1 MMSPGAVAV
10 LLWSGSVMAQQPP
23 APHQALRCE
32 RLFDARAAQMRE
44 GPFWLVIAEGRIAE
58 VRSEAPP
65 DLALVDA
72 PAGSCLPGLID
83 LHTHITS
90 ESGPGRYIERYS
102 LPATTVALRATG
114 YARATLDAGFTTVR
128 DLGDR
133 DGVSVALRDA
143 IAAGWI
149 EGPRIYTSAKSIA
162 TTGGHADPSN
172 GQKPGLT
179 PSPGPA
185 EGVINGPEEAYRA
198 VRQRYQD
205 GADLIK
211 ITATGGVLS
220 LAKNGLNPQFSQAEA
235 NAIVAAAND
244 YGMAVAAHAHGA
256 EGMKRAVLAGVRTI
270 EHGSYMS
277 DEIMRLMI
285 DKGTWYVPTILAGWW
300 TAEKAKEEGYY
311 PPMVAAKASA
321 ISPQI
326 ATTFGKAWRAGV
338 PIAFGTDSGVSPHG
352 MNSKEFELMVEAG
365 MPAAAALQTA
375 TWNAAQVLSAEADL
389 GSLEAGKL
397 ADIVLVEGDPSVQ
410 IKDIHKVRLVIKEG
424 RVVARPSGREM
435 DPS

>member
-1 MMSPGAVAV
+1 M
-10 LLWSGSVMAQQPP
+10 LLWSSAATATTP
-23 APHQALRCE
+23 AESLQALRCE

-44 GPFWLVIAEGRIAE
+44 GPFWLIIASGKISE
-58 VRSEAPP
+58 VRREAPT
-65 DLALVDA
+65 DAVLIDA

-90 ESGPGRYIERYS
+90 ESGPGRYIERFS

-114 YARATLDAGFTTVR
+114 YARATLDIGFTTVR

-133 DGVSVALRDA
+133 DAVSVALRDA
-143 IAAGWI
+143 IKAGWI

-172 GQKPGLT
+172 GHKPGLT
-179 PSPGPA
+179 PTPGPT
-185 EGVINGPEEAYRA
+185 EGVINGPAEAYQA

-220 LAKNGLNPQFSQAEA
+220 LAANGLNPQFSQDEV

-285 DKGTWYVPTILAGWW
+285 DKGTWYVPTMLAGWW
-300 TAEKAKEEGYY
+300 TAEKAKEAGYY
-311 PPMVAAKASA
+311 PPMVAAKAAA

-326 ATTFGKAWRAGV
+326 ASTFGKAWRAGV

-352 MNSKEFELMVEAG
+352 MNSKEFELMVNAG
-365 MPAAAALQTA
+365 MPAATALQTA
-375 TWNAAQVLSAEADL
+375 TWNAAQVLSVQDQL

-410 IKDIHKVRLVIKEG
+410 ITDIHRVRLVIKEG
-424 RVVARPSGREM
+424 RVVARPAAQAEGGS
-435 DPS
+435 

>member
-1 MMSPGAVAV
+1 MALAALAV
-10 LLWSGSVMAQQPP
+10 LFWSGSALAAAAG
-23 APHQALRCE
+23 APTQALRCE
-32 RLFDARAAQMRE
+32 RLFDARAAEMKD
-44 GPFWLVIAEGRIAE
+44 GPYWLLIADGKIAE
-58 VRSEAPP
+58 VRREAPT
-65 DLALVDA
+65 DVELIDA

-90 ESGPGRYIERYS
+90 ESGPGRYIERFS

-114 YARATLDAGFTTVR
+114 YARKTLDIGFTTVR

-143 IAAGWI
+143 IKAGWV

-179 PSPGPA
+179 PTPGPTD
-185 EGVINGPEEAYRA
+185 GVINGPEEAYQA

-220 LAKNGLNPQFSQAEA
+220 LAANGLNPQFSQDEA

-270 EHGSYMS
+270 EHGSYMT

-285 DKGTWYVPTILAGWW
+285 DKGTWYVPTMLAGWW

-365 MPAAAALQTA
+365 MPAATALQTA
-375 TWNAAQVLSAEADL
+375 TWNAAQVLSAQDQL
-389 GSLEAGKL
+389 GSLEAGKI
-397 ADIVLVEGDPSVQ
+397 ADIVLVEGDPSQQ
-410 IKDIHKVRLVIKEG
+410 IKDIHRVRLVIKDG
-424 RVVARPSGREM
+424 RVVARPAAERADAS
-435 DPS
+435 

>member
-1 MMSPGAVAV
+1 MALGAMVV
-10 LLWSGSVMAQQPP
+10 MLWSGSALAANAP
-23 APHQALRCE
+23 ASTQALRCE
-32 RLFDARAAQMRE
+32 RLFDARAAEMKT
-44 GPFWLVIAEGRIAE
+44 GPYWLVIKEGKISE
-58 VRSEAPP
+58 VRREAPTEIE
-65 DLALVDA
+65 LIDA
-72 PAGSCLPGLID
+72 PSGSCLPGLID

-90 ESGPGRYIERYS
+90 ESGPGRYIERFS
-102 LPATTVALRATG
+102 LPATTVALRATS
-114 YARATLDAGFTTVR
+114 YARATLDIGFTTVR

-143 IAAGWI
+143 IQAGWV

-179 PSPGPA
+179 PTPGPT
-185 EGVINGPEEAYRA
+185 EGVINGPAEAYQA

-220 LAKNGLNPQFSQAEA
+220 LAANGLNPQFSQDEA
-235 NAIVAAAND
+235 NAIVAAAKD

-285 DKGTWYVPTILAGWW
+285 DKGTWYVPTMLAGWW

-365 MPAAAALQTA
+365 MPAATALQTA
-375 TWNAAQVLSAEADL
+375 TWNAAQVLSAQDQL

-410 IKDIHKVRLVIKEG
+410 ITDIHRVRLVLKEG
-424 RVVARPSGREM
+424 RVVARPAAKAEDGS
-435 DPS
+435 